1 MAEFSQK
8 QLEQLNEIFGTPL
21 DKLSQGVDELS
32 RQISAINQRQIRQ
45 EVGLCMPSD
54 MHNVGTNDAKVG
66 KRNLEST

>member
-32 RQISAINQRQIRQ
+32 QQIGAINQRQIRQ
-45 EVGLCMPSD
+45 EVDLCMPSD
-54 MHNVGTNDAKVG
+54 MHNHHVVVGTDCKYNP
-66 KRNLEST
+66 EST